1 MLKFDF
7 IVRRV
12 GVGGVSQFLQNQ
24 WQNVGIIAH
33 AACN

>member
-7 IVRRV
+7 IVHRV
-12 GVGGVSQFLQNQ
+12 EVCRVLQFLQNQ

-33 AACN
+33 AAYD